1 MSSVFEQL
9 LHESLVFWGGVD
21 DEWSGDGPFSLA
33 QAALQK
39 SLISFWSG
47 AQLRHLVGE
56 LAKELFGRG
65 VFCAH
70 KLGAGVGA
78 GAAYG
83 RTTLLL
89 QLLFELSEGAL
100 ALVGDLAFC
109 LGEQLVGLALGLSE
123 NLLDLALALGLD
135 LT

>member
-1 MSSVFEQL
+1 V
-9 LHESLVFWGGVD
+9 
-21 DEWSGDGPFSLA
+21 
-33 QAALQK
+33 
-39 SLISFWSG
+39 
-47 AQLRHLVGE
+47 
-56 LAKELFGRG
+56 
-65 VFCAH
+65 
-70 KLGAGVGA
+70 

-89 QLLFELSEGAL
+89 QLRFELSEGAL